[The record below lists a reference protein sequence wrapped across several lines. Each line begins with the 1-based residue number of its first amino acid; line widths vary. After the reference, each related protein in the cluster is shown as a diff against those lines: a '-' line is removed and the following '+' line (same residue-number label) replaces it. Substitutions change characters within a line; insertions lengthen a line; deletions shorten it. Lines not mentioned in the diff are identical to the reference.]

1 MKKAITIV
9 GMYENMSAEE
19 AMDNP
24 VFSTT
29 TGALGLGT
37 DGKKAMDAIKY
48 KMIRFL
54 ALDARRQLE
63 ANQASGMEVLNY
75 NSLDACMRMIDGGVL
90 TGNEVLFLL
99 FTEVLKQAAEQASEL
114 ASLPIPSEIME
125 VLLDGMEHI
134 GHSVNSMSSSEFA
147 HKMLDRMRNKRAD
160 IIGLGRILDEDTE
173 EAIGSGVQEG
183 IDGDCDCDCEN
194 CHREEE
200 EEEEEE

>member
-19 AMDNP
+19 AMRNP

-29 TGALGLGT
+29 SGALDLGT
-37 DGKKAMDAIKY
+37 DGDKVMGDIKC

-63 ANQASGMEVLNY
+63 AKQASGHEVLNY

-99 FTEVLKQAAEQASEL
+99 FTKALKQAAEQASQL
-114 ASLPIPSEIME
+114 ACLPIPSEIME
-125 VLLDGMEHI
+125 GMLDEVDNI